1 MELEPGDLEAA
12 AEFCRLVQTAD
23 LFEYLGISPESPPEA
38 AREALAKKR
47 KHMQGMQGNPKFKDS
62 ATFLIKN
69 FRRLE
74 RVIED
79 PPAHVEASRR
89 AREDERIPM
98 LELALQ
104 GILADGV
111 VTREEEAFLRRA
123 ALELGISEDRYEE
136 VLGARLREAE
146 VDLSFE
152 MPAPKPEP
160 PTEPALPI
168 AGDPDTS
175 PEAETTARLRGAEGH
190 GWWDAAFTR
199 LLLECIPGGPGD
211 AVDMYCRTALSATT
225 LLPERPQLAWVGVD
239 PNAERLDAARRALA
253 SLPPRIRERASLT
266 RGTPDHLPLE
276 ENSVDYALAIRALAN
291 LSDTR
296 PVLDEAWRV
305 LRPGGRI
312 IVAEPDGLAE
322 EFYFG
327 GHLTGYNAAF
337 HRLCAAA
344 DDCLGGR
351 LHALGRP
358 GLAIG
363 PTLPARMEAA
373 GFVLGSVRVHASHNL
388 GPGPYG
394 RLSRRLRRYPT
405 AIAQQAGLGGSKLL
419 ADVLHEVD
427 RLDGAIPTD
436 SVAMSGHLLPLFLV
450 VGEKD

>member
-23 LFEYLGISPESPPEA
+23 LFEYLGLSPETPPEA
-38 AREALAKKR
+38 AKEALARKR
-47 KHMQGMQGNPKFKDS
+47 RHMQGMQGNPKFKES

-74 RVIED
+74 RVLED

-111 VTREEEAFLRRA
+111 VTTEEEAFLRKA
-123 ALELGISEDRYEE
+123 ALELGISEERYER
-136 VLGARLREAE
+136 VLGERLRAAE
-146 VDLSFE
+146 IDVSFDLQRASIPSAPP
-152 MPAPKPEP
+152 PAM
-160 PTEPALPI
+160 
-168 AGDPDTS
+168 DPDTS

-211 AVDMYCRTALSATT
+211 AVDAYCRTALSATT
-225 LLPERPQLAWVGVD
+225 LLPERPQLSWVGVD
-239 PNAERLDAARRALA
+239 PNQERLEAARSALA
-253 SLPPRIRERASLT
+253 SLPPRIRERASLAT
-266 RGTPDHLPLE
+266 GSPGALPLE
-276 ENSVDYALAIRALAN
+276 DASVDHFLAIRALAN
-291 LSDTR
+291 LPDTR

-305 LRPGGRI
+305 LRPGGRV

-337 HRLCAAA
+337 HKLCAAA
-344 DDCLGGR
+344 DEALGGK

-358 GLAIG
+358 GLTIG

-373 GFVLGSVRVHASHNL
+373 GFALSAVRVHASHNL

-405 AIAQQAGLGGSKLL
+405 AIAQQAGLADSPLL
-419 ADVLHEVD
+419 AAVLREVD
-427 RLDGAIPTD
+427 RLDGSIPTD
-436 SVAMSGHLLPLFLV
+436 AVAMSGHLLPLFLV
-450 VGEKD
+450 VAEKD